1 MPQNGFHEM
10 VIQDFSYFAP
20 TSVEEACS
28 LLHEHGEDAKALA
41 GGQSL
46 IPLMKLNLVQARYI
60 IDLKRIPGL
69 SLIGTSKDNSQL
81 EIGALAKHS
90 EIEKSSLIRNF
101 APLLSDTAAGIGHPL
116 IRNRGTIG
124 GSLSH
129 CDPAADYCPAA
140 LALEAQMIIASSDD
154 RRIVRANEFIKGTF
168 ETALKKGE
176 ILERIVIPI
185 QKRSLGYSVKK
196 LTLGHGDFP
205 LITVSVVMDSDKKT
219 RSLNSVAIALGGV
232 SEKAFRVQKAEHLL
246 MEKANPAASD
256 FEEAARIAQE
266 ASDPQADIDV
276 SVGYKRRMIAVVTRR
291 ALVEAFQRSL
301 A

>member
-1 MPQNGFHEM
+1 M
-10 VIQDFSYFAP
+10 VIQEFSYFAP
-20 TSVEEACS
+20 KSVEEACS
-28 LLHEHGEDAKALA
+28 LLYEHGEDAKALA

-60 IDLKRIPGL
+60 VDLKRIPGL
-69 SLIGTSKDNSQL
+69 SFISVKDSSTL
-81 EIGALAKHS
+81 EIGALTKHS
-90 EIEKSSLIRNF
+90 DVEKSEEVRKL

-140 LALEAQMIIASSDD
+140 LVLETEMTLASHNNG
-154 RRIVRANEFIKGTF
+154 RRVVPASEFIKGTF

-176 ILERIVIPI
+176 ILEKIVIPVSKKP
-185 QKRSLGYSVKK
+185 QGYSVKK

-205 LITVSVVMDSDKKT
+205 LITVSVIMEFERKERKFGK
-219 RSLNSVAIALGGV
+219 VAIALGGV
-232 SEKAFRVQKAEHLL
+232 SEKAFRVKEAERLL
-246 MEKANPAASD
+246 LEKTNPDLKD
-256 FEEAARIAQE
+256 FEEASRIAE
-266 ASDPQADIDV
+266 EMSEPQADIDV
-276 SVGYKRRMIAVVTRR
+276 SASYKRRMIAVIAKR
-291 ALVEAFQRSL
+291 ALVEAFERSV